1 MQCDVVGR
9 WYMCIFSLLRGRESS
24 YYHILLGHI
33 TLAGGCGISLLLI
46 RSISSIT
53 LPGGCC
59 RSCSLFISKRFKRP
73 RSAMVSLEQSHC
85 GFFSDRSSCR
95 WAVHLQT
102 LKRPRTIIWLDD
114 IMLQL
119 PARRNGNWCQKSAPF
134 SVDFLHGIFWFN
146 LSFAT
151 RALNQK
157 YPVDHAFTEQNTTV
171 WAWFGFL
178 TDPCILLS

>member
-1 MQCDVVGR
+1 MLMPAKFQAQAVGYYITR
-9 WYMCIFSLLRGRESS
+9 VTLYQVHISSVSILSVSYSSFFLSFFLSFLSQEKIVQLQPHRKIFFNAMRCGWTMIYICAFSHCREAESS
-24 YYHILLGHI
+24 YHIMLGHI

-102 LKRPRTIIWLDD
+102 LKRPRTII
-114 IMLQL
+114 
-119 PARRNGNWCQKSAPF
+119 
-134 SVDFLHGIFWFN
+134 
-146 LSFAT
+146 
-151 RALNQK
+151 
-157 YPVDHAFTEQNTTV
+157 
-171 WAWFGFL
+171 
-178 TDPCILLS
+178 